1 MTGEIFPGQRGGG
14 LRRNSAALREFSA
27 KLRFHIKQGYII
39 YFIRESEALNVW
51 IIGNKNKQEK

>member
-27 KLRFHIKQGYII
+27 KLRVHIKQYII
-39 YFIRESEALNVW
+39 YFIRERGALNVW
-51 IIGNKNKQEK
+51 IIGNKKKQEK